1 MRGGEKKEGGGV
13 GETGEEEEKKSHFR
27 SVAACSCHIEGSAS
41 SFPSRDRKYEIIS
54 NRRPGGKG
62 NWSRERGHAARQKR
76 LELALV
82 SCSQTPLVGVDSA
95 NEIEAR
101 MALLDSERLSVRFSF
116 HRWARALLYNQAS
129 PAGTFD
135 GKQRRRKG
143 TVCERLE
150 HFLGDREH
158 VRRVCWGG
166 RSGAG

>member
-1 MRGGEKKEGGGV
+1 
-13 GETGEEEEKKSHFR
+13 
-27 SVAACSCHIEGSAS
+27 
-41 SFPSRDRKYEIIS
+41 
-54 NRRPGGKG
+54 
-62 NWSRERGHAARQKR
+62 
-76 LELALV
+76 
-82 SCSQTPLVGVDSA
+82 
-95 NEIEAR
+95 

-158 VRRVCWGG
+158 VRRVC
-166 RSGAG
+166 